1 VNPPPSRRRL
11 GIALVV
17 LGLLTIVVSVLAV
30 CEIANGPGTGPK
42 SFAESRG
49 YDQTKVDLQ
58 RSFPYGLL
66 GGLAGLGI
74 TMFGARLAKREPE
87 TPASA

>member
-1 VNPPPSRRRL
+1 VNPIARHRL
-11 GIALVV
+11 GIALIVF
-17 LGLLTIVVSVLAV
+17 GLLTIVVSVLAV
-30 CEIANGPGTGPK
+30 CEVANGPGTGPK

-49 YDQTKVDLQ
+49 YNQTKIDLQ

-87 TPASA
+87 STASA